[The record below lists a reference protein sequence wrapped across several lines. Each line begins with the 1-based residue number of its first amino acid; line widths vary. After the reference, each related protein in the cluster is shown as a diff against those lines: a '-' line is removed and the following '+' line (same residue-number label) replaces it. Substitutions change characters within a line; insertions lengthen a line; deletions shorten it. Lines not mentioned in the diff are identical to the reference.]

1 MKALKIRTANLVI
14 FTCLL
19 FSACGPKP
27 WPEDSLSQLK
37 QSGVLSDES
46 KMVSLLSN
54 TNENTYLECVIVT
67 YKQSFPDYADFEK
80 TAKDN
85 PQQIKMLRINCI
97 KRFAGNDINSI
108 WNIIENNEGV
118 RNLKFQLSENYYI
131 KYKSLMMANFRN
143 EFQTMNNFIDKLTS
157 DESYVSTFIYNSDKQ
172 CGEIIKN
179 EIEQERIAHQSLQ
192 FPILSNSLPNANTEQ
207 ESTSGFKMRA
217 YPIGKMG
224 NNGLD
229 IIVNLKNIADRTLVT
244 VKFAYKANKSEEY
257 LATKNPNYNI
267 IDPNANK
274 YGIKLSDYNYIFTS
288 SYGEVWGF
296 LLDY

>member
-1 MKALKIRTANLVI
+1 MKSLKIKSAISALFV
-14 FTCLL
+14 CLL

-27 WPEDSLSQLK
+27 WPDDALGQLK

-46 KMVSLLSN
+46 RMVFLLSN
-54 TNENTYLECVIVT
+54 TNENKYLENVLET
-67 YKQSFPDYADFEK
+67 YKQSFPNYADFEK

-108 WNIIENNEGV
+108 WNIIESNEGV

-131 KYKSLMMANFRN
+131 KYKNFMMANFRN

-179 EIEQERIAHQSLQ
+179 EIEQERKAQEALPFS
-192 FPILSNSLPNANTEQ
+192 ILTNSMTNTNAEP
-207 ESTSGFKMRA
+207 EASSGFKMRA
-217 YPIGKMG
+217 YPIGKIG
-224 NNGLD
+224 SNGLD
-229 IIVNLKNIADRTLVT
+229 IIVNLKNIGDRTLVT
-244 VKFAYKANKSEEY
+244 VKFAYEAKKSEEY
-257 LATKNPNYNI
+257 LATKNPSYNI

-288 SYGEVWGF
+288 SYGDVWGF